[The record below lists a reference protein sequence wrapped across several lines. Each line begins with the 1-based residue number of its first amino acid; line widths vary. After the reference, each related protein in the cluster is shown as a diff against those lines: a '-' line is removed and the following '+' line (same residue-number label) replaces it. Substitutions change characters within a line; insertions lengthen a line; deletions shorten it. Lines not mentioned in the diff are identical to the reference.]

1 MYVRTEIVLFV
12 KLIMSDR
19 NHAVTISPM
28 DEYNQELIANVHPP
42 DWANPQ
48 PADCYDLVVIG
59 AGTAGLVTAKG
70 AAGLDIGLKVAII
83 EKNLMGGDCLNVGCV
98 PSKCLIRS
106 SRVVAEMKQALPY
119 GIQPPNDIQIDFPAV
134 MARMRQVRTKIS
146 PVDSAVAAK
155 KAGVDV
161 FFGEAKFKSGNTII
175 VGGQTLKFK
184 KAVIAAGA
192 RAVEPEIAG
201 IEETGYLTNETVFSL
216 TKLPK
221 RLAVIGGGPIGC
233 ELAQA
238 FRRLGSEVILF
249 HKGCHLL
256 DKEDAEAAE
265 VVQQA
270 LIKDGIK
277 LVLNSQIEQVKQSPE
292 GKAIAFSS
300 HTGQESIT
308 VDEIL
313 VGAGRQPNVELNLE
327 AVGVEYDSR
336 KGIKVNDYLQTTNSK
351 IYAAGDI
358 CMNWKFTHA
367 ADAAARI
374 VIKNTLFSPFGLG
387 KSKLSDLIMPWVTYT
402 DPEIAHVGMYEDE
415 ARAKGIDCHTIKI
428 DFDDVDRALAD
439 GETEGFLKILHKGGS
454 DEILGATIVAR
465 HGGEMISEITTAM
478 IGGMGLSKLS
488 TVIHPYPTQAAAIK
502 QAADAYRRT
511 LLTERTK
518 KLLGFLYKFS

>member
-1 MYVRTEIVLFV
+1 MN
-12 KLIMSDR
+12 SQ
-19 NHAVTISPM
+19 NHAVTIAPM
-28 DEYNQELIANVHPP
+28 DEYNQKLLANVHPP
-42 DWANPQ
+42 DWANPK
-48 PADCYDLVVIG
+48 PVALYDLVVIG

-70 AAGLDIGLKVAII
+70 AAGLGIGLKVAMI

-106 SRVVAEMKQALPY
+106 SRVVADMKESSPY
-119 GIQPPNDIQIDFPAV
+119 GVKPPENIEVDFPTV

-161 FFGEAKFKSGNTII
+161 FFGEASFTSDDTIT
-175 VGGQTLKFK
+175 VNGQNLKFK

-192 RAVEPEIAG
+192 RAVKPKIQG
-201 IEETGYLTNETVFSL
+201 IEEVGYLTNENVFSL
-216 TKLPK
+216 TELPK

-238 FRRLGSEVILF
+238 FHRLGSEVILF
-249 HKGCHLL
+249 HKGSHLL
-256 DKEDAEAAE
+256 NKEDPDAAQI
-265 VVQQA
+265 VQQSF
-270 LIKDGIK
+270 IKEGIR
-277 LVLNSQIEQVKQSPE
+277 LVLNCQLQGVKSSLD
-292 GKAIAFSS
+292 GKVISFAGDG
-300 HTGQESIT
+300 GQESIV

-313 VGAGRQPNVELNLE
+313 AGAGRQPNVESLNLE
-327 AVGVEYDSR
+327 AVGVEYDPR
-336 KGIKVNDYLQTTNSK
+336 RGVKVNDNLQTSNPK
-351 IYAAGDI
+351 IYGAGDI
-358 CMNWKFTHA
+358 CMDWKFTHA

-387 KSKLSDLIMPWVTYT
+387 KSKLSDLVMPWVTFT
-402 DPEIAHVGMYEDE
+402 DPEIAHVGMYESE
-415 ARAKGIDCHTIKI
+415 AQAKGLSCNTIKI

-439 GETEGFLKILHKGGS
+439 GETEGFLKILHKKDS

-465 HGGEMISEITTAM
+465 HAGEMISEITTAT
-478 IGGMGLSKLS
+478 IGKMGLSKLS
-488 TVIHPYPTQAAAIK
+488 TVIHPYPTQASAIK

>member
-1 MYVRTEIVLFV
+1 M
-12 KLIMSDR
+12 D
-19 NHAVTISPM
+19 NQDHAVTIAPM
-28 DEYNQELIANVHPP
+28 DEYNQQLIANVHPP

-70 AAGLDIGLKVAII
+70 AAGLDIGLKVAMI

-106 SRVVAEMKQALPY
+106 SRVVAEMKEALPF
-119 GIQPPNDIQIDFPAV
+119 GVQPPENIQVDFPAV
-134 MARMRQVRTKIS
+134 MARMRQVRTRIS

-161 FFGEAKFKSGNTII
+161 FFGEASFASENTIA

-184 KAVIAAGA
+184 KAVIASGA
-192 RAVEPEIAG
+192 RAVKPKIKG
-201 IEETGYLTNETVFSL
+201 IEEIRYLTNENVFSL
-216 TKLPK
+216 TELPP

-238 FRRLGSEVILF
+238 FHRLGSEVILF
-249 HKGCHLL
+249 HKGSHLL
-256 DKEDAEAAE
+256 NKEDPDAAE
-265 VVQQA
+265 IVQQA
-270 LIKDGIK
+270 FIKEGIR
-277 LVLNSQIEQVKQSPE
+277 LVLNCQLQEVQHSPE
-292 GKAIAFSS
+292 GKLISFVGDG
-300 HTGQESIT
+300 GQESIV

-313 VGAGRQPNVELNLE
+313 AGAGRQPNVESLNLE
-327 AVGVEYDSR
+327 AVGVEYDPR
-336 KGIKVNDYLQTTNSK
+336 RGVKVNDNLQTTNSK
-351 IYAAGDI
+351 IFGAGDI

-402 DPEIAHVGMYEDE
+402 DPEIAHVGMYEEE
-415 ARAKGIDCHTIKI
+415 AQAKGIDCNTIKI
-428 DFDDVDRALAD
+428 NFDDVDRALAD
-439 GETEGFLKILHKGGS
+439 GETEGFLKILHKKGS

-488 TVIHPYPTQAAAIK
+488 GVIHPYPTQASAIK
-502 QAADAYRRT
+502 QAADMYRRT

-518 KLLGFLYKFS
+518 KLLSFLSKLS

>member
-1 MYVRTEIVLFV
+1 M
-12 KLIMSDR
+12 
-19 NHAVTISPM
+19 
-28 DEYNQELIANVHPP
+28 
-42 DWANPQ
+42 
-48 PADCYDLVVIG
+48 VVIG

-70 AAGLDIGLKVAII
+70 AAGLDIGLKVAMI

-106 SRVVAEMKQALPY
+106 SRVVAEMKQALLY
-119 GIQPPNDIQIDFPAV
+119 GIQPPDNIKIDFPAV

-146 PVDSAVAAK
+146 SVDSAVAAK

-161 FFGEAKFKSGNTII
+161 FFGEAKFKSKNTIA

-184 KAVIAAGA
+184 KAVIATGA
-192 RAVEPEIAG
+192 RAVKPKIAG

-216 TKLPK
+216 TQLPK
-221 RLAVIGGGPIGC
+221 SLAVIGGGPIGC
-233 ELAQA
+233 EMAQA

-249 HKGCHLL
+249 QKGSYLL
-256 DKEDAEAAE
+256 DKEDTEAAE

-270 LIKDGIK
+270 LIEDGIK
-277 LVLNSQIEQVKQSPE
+277 LVLNSQIQQVKEGAE
-292 GKAIAFSS
+292 GKIISFSG
-300 HTGQESIT
+300 HTGQESVT

-313 VGAGRQPNVELNLE
+313 VGAGRQFNVDLNLE
-327 AVGVEYDSR
+327 AVGVEYDLR
-336 KGIKVNDYLQTTNSK
+336 KGIKVNDHLQTTNPK
-351 IYAAGDI
+351 IYGAGDI
-358 CMNWKFTHA
+358 CMKWKFTHA

-415 ARAKGIDCHTIKI
+415 AQKKGIDCHTIKI
-428 DFDDVDRALAD
+428 NFDDVDRALAD
-439 GETEGFLKILHKGGS
+439 GETEGFLKILHKRGS

-511 LLTERTK
+511 LLTEKTK
-518 KLLGFLYKFS
+518 KLLGFLYKLS